1 LRGKR
6 SATSYEILL
15 HAAVPK
21 EIKRIP
27 AATRRRVKAAIDG
40 LAAEPVPLGAGRLRG
55 RENAYRIRVGDYR
68 IVYEVHVTEVIV
80 YVVGVAHRREVYRRI
95 LGRR

>member
-1 LRGKR
+1 MRGKR
-6 SATSYEILL
+6 CATIYEVLL

-21 EIKRIP
+21 EISRIP
-27 AATRRRVKAAIDG
+27 AATRRRVKAAIDA
-40 LAAEPVPLGAGRLRG
+40 LAAEPVPLGAARLRG
-55 RENAYRIRVGDYR
+55 RENAYRIRIGDYR
-68 IVYEVHVTEVIV
+68 VVYEVHVTEVIV